1 MLDFSY
7 SPVSPELRS
16 FKRFQSS
23 LARQRKS
30 RDAALT
36 EKVV

>member
-1 MLDFSY
+1 MLDFPY

-23 LARQRKS
+23 LARRRKS
-30 RDAALT
+30 HDAALT
-36 EKVV
+36 EKAV